1 MNYVINYYMSAFQ
14 NFGISI
20 HISSHTRYLSKAE
33 QQRLFLLFLR
43 CKRRS
48 CEAETV
54 SREPQMQSEQS
65 PVLFYWNQIPL

>member
-43 CKRRS
+43 NGTLVKLRQCRESHKCKVNKALCYS
-48 CEAETV
+48 IGIKF
-54 SREPQMQSEQS
+54 
-65 PVLFYWNQIPL
+65 LFN

>member
-1 MNYVINYYMSAFQ
+1 MNYVINYYMGAFQ

-20 HISSHTRYLSKAE
+20 LISSHTRYLSKAE

-54 SREPQMQSEQS
+54 SREPQMQREQS
-65 PVLFYWNQIPL
+65 SVLFYWNQIPL